1 MTRAGRSW
9 NALDAACVVGALG
22 AVLFLVAG
30 RTGALRPPIARP
42 VVTVV
47 APQENGRAVARV
59 DHAAWQHAFARAG
72 LPTPPDLSGLDPV
85 PVQKVA
91 EAAALW
97 DASRDVASLLRLGQ
111 TYAGAGQMEAAYTV
125 FAAATSYAP
134 NEPVPPYFL
143 GLSAQRLERNAEAL
157 AALEKARRLE
167 PGYTWTA
174 LRLGLLQLERGD
186 AGAAAPLFEE
196 LRQREPS
203 CPWGRIGLG
212 RAALQRDDFPGAVAV
227 LAEAKRQAP
236 RDYFVRL
243 YLTRALAGA
252 GDHAAARR
260 EGDFLRRVAPY
271 DPLRQYD
278 PREEEIQEVAQS
290 HRHLERIYVEA
301 QGRGQHAEAL
311 LALRSAL
318 ARRGDDP
325 MLHLS
330 AASILRELGRKD
342 EAAAEV
348 ETAARLSPSS
358 GAVAR
363 ARAEL
368 AFQASDLSTAR
379 RHLVDAQRLDPSDAL
394 AFDLDGRA
402 LSGLGKPEEAAAAF
416 RRALELDPKLESARL
431 ALAITELQL
440 GRKESART
448 IALEI
453 LELNPGHPQARQIV
467 AAVSGGAPGR

>member
-1 MTRAGRSW
+1 LTPERWRK
-9 NALDAACVVGALG
+9 ALDAVCLVGAAG
-22 AVLFLVAG
+22 AVLFLAAG
-30 RTGALRPPIARP
+30 RTGALRPRIAWP
-42 VVTVV
+42 AVTVA
-47 APQENGRAVARV
+47 APQEGGRPVARV
-59 DHAAWQHAFARAG
+59 DLAAWRLAFARAG
-72 LPTPPDLSGLDPV
+72 LPVPPDLSGLDPI
-85 PVQKVA
+85 PVRKVA

-125 FAAATSYAP
+125 FAAAAALAP
-134 NEPVPPYFL
+134 AEPTPPYFL
-143 GLSAQRLERNAEAL
+143 GLAAQRLERNGEAV

-167 PGYTWTA
+167 PGYPWTA

-186 AGAAAPLFEE
+186 AAAAAPLFEE

-212 RAALQRDDFPGAVAV
+212 RAALQRDDFPAAVGV
-227 LAEAKRQAP
+227 LQEAKRQAP

-260 EGDFLRRVAPY
+260 EGDFLRRVASY

-278 PREEEIQEVAQS
+278 PREEEIQRVAES

-301 QGRGQHAEAL
+301 QGGGRPAEAL
-311 LALRSAL
+311 QALRVAL

-330 AASILRELGRKD
+330 AASLLRELGRRD
-342 EAAAEV
+342 EAVAEV

-358 GAVAR
+358 GALAR

-368 AFQASDLSTAR
+368 AFQANDLVTAR
-379 RHLVDAQRLDPSDAL
+379 QRLAEAQRLDPSDAL
-394 AFDLDGRA
+394 ALDLDGRA

-416 RRALELDPKLESARL
+416 RRALELDPKLEPARL

-440 GRKESART
+440 GRGESART
-448 IALEI
+448 IAGEI

-467 AAVSGGAPGR
+467 TAVSGGAPGR